1 MFTRPPGHRMVP
13 FIHPCTYTK
22 KTTQTIHGRHMV
34 RLAPLWS
41 FFILFTLLIGL
52 SSCQQ
57 PPVFD
62 EIYTRISEQTLAAG
76 MSVPVPTDAPMLTIS
91 GAVGSTNSGDMILMD
106 RTAIEQVGLVEYQVL
121 DPFEQRPIVYRGVL
135 MRDLLALWQP
145 DPQAEMMKLTA
156 LNDYIIEIPLE
167 EFSTYPILFAMQA
180 DGEVMDVTYR
190 GPAMLVYPVDQYE
203 FDSRVNQ
210 RKWIWQIKSI
220 EVY

>member
-1 MFTRPPGHRMVP
+1 MFTHRPGHHPLP
-13 FIHPCTYTK
+13 FIYPFAYMDRTVHWP
-22 KTTQTIHGRHMV
+22 QTMRSS
-34 RLAPLWS
+34 PLWAL
-41 FFILFTLLIGL
+41 FFLFTLLISL
-52 SSCQQ
+52 SGCQQ
-57 PPVFD
+57 LPEFD
-62 EIYTRISEQTLAAG
+62 DIYTRVSAQTLSTG
-76 MSVPVPTDAPMLTIS
+76 MSIPVPTDAPILTIS
-91 GAVGSTNSGDMILMD
+91 GAVGSTNSGDMIVMD
-106 RTAIEQVGLVEYQVL
+106 RATIEQVGLVEYQVL

-145 DPQAEMMKLTA
+145 DPQANMMKLTA
-156 LNDYIIEIPLE
+156 LNDYVIEIPLE

-180 DGEVMDVTYR
+180 DGEIMDITYR